1 MKWLPSFIVEWSQA
15 KENDKETM
23 IKLGLIF
30 HPLDVFSTCFYV
42 LTGVRQ
48 CRLCHYLSEVHGMHV
63 MDFLLCY
70 PYIVQTTV
78 AAPASATTFHWRWHH
93 HQSIWYVARAFMFC
107 SVHYIKCEKQK
118 QYSAFY
124 VFLCLAF
131 ASNPIRFID
140 LWSAHSPTNPKLHN
154 TPMYLILYISGCI

>member
-1 MKWLPSFIVEWSQA
+1 MVAIIYSWVISSERKRQRNHDQTWANFPSAWCVFHLFLCINRCTTMPLMSLFIRSA
-15 KENDKETM
+15 RHACN
-23 IKLGLIF
+23 G
-30 HPLDVFSTCFYV
+30 FSTV
-42 LTGVRQ
+42 L
-48 CRLCHYLSEVHGMHV
+48 S
-63 MDFLLCY
+63 
-70 PYIVQTTV
+70 YIAQTTV
-78 AAPASATTFHWRWHH
+78 APASATTFHWRWHH

-131 ASNPIRFID
+131 ATKPIRFID